1 MSSAVRRRDLAR
13 APQLRPASEVGHADF
28 RPLGPGGRFS
38 RIPPSKA
45 GEDIKGSQEPA
56 KFLDGSRAFLWAGKI
71 SLARRAAPA
80 HAGARLPSPGLLA
93 AGRVRGGWEGG
104 RGCSALGPSSSGG
117 RARGAGVTSCP
128 PHPVAV
134 CRIARDVGN
143 RRHPSSRIINYASSV
158 QVLLLLAVW
167 VTADPVLS
175 AALQVGLLLPFGILA
190 I

>member
-1 MSSAVRRRDLAR
+1 MVPRTRQVSCWKPR
-13 APQLRPASEVGHADF
+13 
-28 RPLGPGGRFS
+28 
-38 RIPPSKA
+38 
-45 GEDIKGSQEPA
+45 
-56 KFLDGSRAFLWAGKI
+56 I
-71 SLARRAAPA
+71 SLFGKASFARRAGPA
-80 HAGARLPSPGLLA
+80 LAVARPHRPALA
-93 AGRVRGGWEGG
+93 RGGWVRG
-104 RGCSALGPSSSGG
+104 RGMQDAGSYGG

-134 CRIARDVGN
+134 CRIASDVGN